1 MLVAAIKSGNPL
13 AGKAVVYN
21 EDDDSFSLTGAG
33 AITATKLLEYE
44 DRGQL
49 QWADLVTREW
59 TLETAAIKARA
70 EAAAGAAAEAAA
82 TAAAVRAAAEAVV
95 RRAELD
101 RIAPMPIVYEP
112 PSTVPPVQQGIPAKA
127 PGFELGPAAERQA
140 RWVVFAEPAPGESRG
155 AQPATGTA
163 PGDPSSP
170 RAPIAPAVP
179 SLAPPPTQEGATL
192 ATAVVPVAGA
202 AASDA
207 PAVEAT
213 ADGAGGAGRRG
224 DRRRALRAA
233 ERRREMAGARV
244 RIALYGLAAI
254 AAAVILFLVERGSL

>member
-13 AGKAVVYN
+13 AGKAVVYS
-21 EDDDSFSLTGAG
+21 EDDDSFSLTGVG
-33 AITATKLLEYE
+33 AISAAKLLEYE
-44 DRGQL
+44 DHGQL
-49 QWADLVTREW
+49 QWADVVTREW
-59 TLETAAIKARA
+59 TLETAAIKARG

-82 TAAAVRAAAEAVV
+82 TAAAAEAVV
-95 RRAELD
+95 RVAELD

-155 AQPATGTA
+155 AQSAPGTA
-163 PGDPSSP
+163 PGDSSSA
-170 RAPIAPAVP
+170 RAPIVPAVP
-179 SLAPPPTQEGATL
+179 SFAPPPTQEGATL